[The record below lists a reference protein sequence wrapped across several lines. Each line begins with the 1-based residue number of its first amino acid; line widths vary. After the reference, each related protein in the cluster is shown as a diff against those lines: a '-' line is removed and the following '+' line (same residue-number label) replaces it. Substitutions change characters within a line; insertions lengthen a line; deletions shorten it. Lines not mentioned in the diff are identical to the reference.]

1 MLCLW
6 LLFALKTRKTEPD
19 HEKNLFIGVSEQVVL
34 KLKHAQL
41 HIKLQARTI
50 IKSVDR
56 GSSIKEMFRKL
67 FNQNQSSAL
76 SKR

>member
-19 HEKNLFIGVSEQVVL
+19 HEKIMFIGVSEQVVL

-41 HIKLQARTI
+41 HIKPN
-50 IKSVDR
+50 KSFELHP
-56 GSSIKEMFRKL
+56 GYMC
-67 FNQNQSSAL
+67 L
-76 SKR
+76 S